1 MDYKLEQ
8 DYQVVYDLLT
18 GQDEV
23 PEYSEKTL
31 EEFKSRA
38 ELVFGPKG
46 LNIAS
51 VEKCYFEERI
61 YDTLTKW
68 VMVID
73 LHFPDLLKLA
83 DIRPDSLEN
92 DSISYLIP
100 VEELKQ
106 EKRDGWDRLK
116 E

>member
-1 MDYKLEQ
+1 MDYKHEQ

-23 PEYSEKTL
+23 PEYSDKTL
-31 EEFKSRA
+31 EEFKIRA

-46 LNIAS
+46 LNIAT
-51 VEKCYFEERI
+51 VKKCYFEERI
-61 YDTLTKW
+61 YETLTKW

-73 LHFPDLLKLA
+73 LHFQDFLKLA
-83 DIRPDSLEN
+83 DIKPDSLEN
-92 DSISYLIP
+92 DSIAYLIP
-100 VEELKQ
+100 LEELKA
-106 EKRDGWDRLK
+106 EKREDWDRLK

>member
-1 MDYKLEQ
+1 MDYKKEQ

-18 GQDEV
+18 GQDEA
-23 PEYSEKTL
+23 PEYSDKTL
-31 EEFKSRA
+31 EEFKTRA

-46 LNIAS
+46 LNLAT
-51 VEKCYFEERI
+51 VKKCYFEERI
-61 YDTLTKW
+61 YPDQTKW

-83 DIRPDSLEN
+83 NIKPDSVEN
-92 DSISYLIP
+92 ESIAYLIP
-100 VEELKQ
+100 LEELKAK
-106 EKRDGWDRLK
+106 KREGWDRLK

>member
-8 DYQVVYDLLT
+8 DYQIVYDLLT
-18 GQDEV
+18 GQEEV

-31 EEFKSRA
+31 EEFKTRA

-46 LNIAS
+46 LNLAT
-51 VEKCYFEERI
+51 VKKCYFEERI
-61 YDTLTKW
+61 YPDQTKW

-73 LHFPDLLKLA
+73 IHFQDFLKLA

-92 DSISYLIP
+92 DSIAFLIP
-100 VEELKQ
+100 IEELKA
-106 EKRDGWDRLK
+106 EKREGWDRLK
-116 E
+116 D